1 MKQNYEKRY
10 QILLAKLR
18 QAREA
23 AGLSQEEAGKFLGR
37 NQSYISRCES
47 GERRLD
53 VIELLEFAE
62 LYNVA
67 ATTLLSFEDA

>member
-1 MKQNYEKRY
+1 MKQDYETRY

-18 QAREA
+18 RAREV
-23 AGLSQEEAGKFLGR
+23 AGLSQEEAGKLLGR

-53 VIELLEFAE
+53 VIELLEFAD
-62 LYNVA
+62 LYNVSVA
-67 ATTLLSFEDA
+67 SLLLFEES

>member
-1 MKQNYEKRY
+1 MKQDYEKRY

-23 AGLSQEEAGKFLGR
+23 AGLSQEEAGKLLGR

-53 VIELLEFAE
+53 VIELFQFADLYKVSIGQLLEGN
-62 LYNVA
+62 NV
-67 ATTLLSFEDA
+67 

>member
-1 MKQNYEKRY
+1 MKQDYEKRY
-10 QILLAKLR
+10 QILLTKLR

-23 AGLSQEEAGKFLGR
+23 AGLSQEEAGKLLGR

-67 ATTLLSFEDA
+67 VAILLSFEGA